1 MNIVEKIA
9 AALLSFLIALASF
22 VAILSLVFSKT
33 VCDPAFMEDVLSKNH
48 YYDSIFEEYC
58 ESVESLAI
66 PAGIDE
72 GVFSGVVKKQ
82 EFCEYIN
89 KILYAA
95 YNDQTGYAGDVFNY
109 DGVYSRFYSSMTEFA
124 EGKGIAVTDELTEGL
139 DNVATLCASTCRTY
153 CTLPFI
159 DTIGGYATEFSR
171 YFNLSAVLASV
182 FALFL
187 IILLCI
193 SKKWRS
199 IALLLASIAA
209 MTDGL
214 MLTAAPAAI
223 LISGKIRYLQIELK
237 SLYLFAVGYSEE
249 LLLRI
254 LISGL
259 VLIAFAAALFVI
271 YNVVLYKHRGIKTQ

>member
-33 VCDPAFMEDVLSKNH
+33 VCDPAFMKDVLSKNH

-95 YNDQTGYAGDVFNY
+95 YNDQTGYAGDVFDY
-109 DGVYSRFYSSMTEFA
+109 AGVYDRFYTSMTEFA

-159 DTIGGYATEFSR
+159 DTIGSYAAEFSR

-199 IALLLASIAA
+199 VALLLASIAA

-259 VLIAFAAALFVI
+259 VLIALAAVLFVI
-271 YNVVLYKHRGIKTQ
+271 YNVVLYKHRGIKT